1 MKTLDSIRRS
11 VRLQNANRSP
21 GDVTQLLAAWS
32 DGDQKAR
39 ERLIPLVYGEL
50 RRLAHR
56 YLRRER
62 PDHTLQPT
70 ALVHETYFKLVNQTE
85 VRWQNRAHFIGLAAQ
100 LMRRILVEHA
110 RRLHA
115 DKRAGASQKV
125 TLDEY
130 LGLSAGQDINLMALD
145 DAVTAL
151 ADLDPQQS
159 RIVELRFFGGLTVDE
174 TAEVLGVSPRT
185 VDREWR
191 MAKAWFQSEL
201 ARQSKS

>member
-1 MKTLDSIRRS
+1 MELTDDLWVRS
-11 VRLQNANRSP
+11 VTP

-32 DGDQKAR
+32 NGDQEAR
-39 ERLIPLVYGEL
+39 ERLIPLVYDEL
-50 RRLAHR
+50 RRLADR

-70 ALVHETYFKLVNQTE
+70 ALVHETYLRLVNQTE
-85 VRWQNRAHFIGLAAQ
+85 VRWQNRAHFFGLAAQ
-100 LMRRILVEHA
+100 LMRRILLEHA
-110 RRLHA
+110 RRHHA
-115 DKRAGASQKV
+115 DKRGGAKHML
-125 TLDEY
+125 TLDES
-130 LGLSAGQDINLMALD
+130 LGLSTGRDINLVALD
-145 DAVTAL
+145 DTLTAL
-151 ADLDPQQS
+151 AELDPQQS

-201 ARQSKS
+201 ARSSDN